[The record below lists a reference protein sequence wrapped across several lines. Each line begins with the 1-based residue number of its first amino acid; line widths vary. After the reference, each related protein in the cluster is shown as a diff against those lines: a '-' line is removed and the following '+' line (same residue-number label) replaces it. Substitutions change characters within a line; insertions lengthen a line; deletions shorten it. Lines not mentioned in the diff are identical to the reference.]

1 MPTRSSEQAA
11 RSHPG
16 VQIAEAPLGSLL
28 LQAVRAHAALAASL
42 LADLGLVAPQEVVL
56 LYLQDHGRT
65 PQAELVRFLGRDRST
80 VTATLQAMQRAEL
93 IVRTPS
99 QTDQRAMNVDLTGTG
114 RALCP
119 RIRTAWAELER
130 LSFGRLS
137 HPQREQLA
145 AGLTAVRDAARA
157 RHEDAHHEDAHHE
170 DKETRS

>member
-1 MPTRSSEQAA
+1 MPTKRVSGKGV

-42 LADLGLVAPQEVVL
+42 LTDLGLVAPQEVVL

-80 VTATLQAMQRAEL
+80 VTATLQAMERGQL

-99 QTDQRAMNVDLTGTG
+99 ETDQRAMDVGLTEAGH
-114 RALCP
+114 ALCP
-119 RIRTAWAELER
+119 RVRAAWAELER
-130 LSFGRLS
+130 LAFGRLS
-137 HPQREQLA
+137 PTQHEQLTT
-145 AGLTAVRDAARA
+145 GLTAVRDAARA
-157 RHEDAHHEDAHHE
+157 HNEEKD
-170 DKETRS
+170 TLP

>member
-1 MPTRSSEQAA
+1 MPTKKVSGKGS

-28 LQAVRAHAALAASL
+28 LQAVRAHAVLAASL
-42 LADLGLVAPQEVVL
+42 LTDLGLVAPQEVIL

-80 VTATLQAMQRAEL
+80 VTATLQAMERGQL

-99 QTDQRAMNVDLTGTG
+99 ETDQRAMEVGLTDAGQ
-114 RALCP
+114 ALCP
-119 RIRTAWAELER
+119 RVRAAWAELER
-130 LSFGRLS
+130 LTFGRLS
-137 HPQREQLA
+137 PVQREQLM

-157 RHEDAHHEDAHHE
+157 HNEEKD
-170 DKETRS
+170 TRP